1 MLEIKTEEILL
12 QTRGFTDI
20 VDITP
25 QVAALLKKNE
35 FSEGQV
41 TIMVPGSTG
50 GITTIEY
57 EPGLKKDL
65 PEFFDSIIPQDR
77 SYHHD
82 QTWQDG
88 NGYAHLR
95 SALLKPSLTVP
106 FMTNSLLL
114 GTWQQIVFVDF
125 DNRKRN
131 RRLIVQFIGVK
142 KAG

>member
-1 MLEIKTEEILL
+1 MLEIKTEEMLL
-12 QTRGFTDI
+12 QTRGYTDI
-20 VDITP
+20 IDITP
-25 QVAALLKKNE
+25 QVAALLRQTE
-35 FSEGQV
+35 LSEGQV

-57 EPGLKKDL
+57 EPGLMKDL
-65 PEFFDSIIPQDR
+65 PELFDTIIPQDK

-95 SALLKPSLTVP
+95 AALLKPAMTIP
-106 FMTNSLLL
+106 FKSSSLLL
-114 GTWQQIVFVDF
+114 GTWQQIVFIDF